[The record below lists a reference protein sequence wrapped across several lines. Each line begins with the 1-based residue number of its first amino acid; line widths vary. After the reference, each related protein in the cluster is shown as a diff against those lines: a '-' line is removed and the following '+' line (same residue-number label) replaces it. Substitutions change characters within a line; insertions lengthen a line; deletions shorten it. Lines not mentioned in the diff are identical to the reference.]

1 MELHQLRYFT
11 LIAQTGSVSRAAAQ
25 AGVAQPSISQQL
37 QKLERTLGYALFDRS
52 RRRMILTDAGRALLP
67 RAQRIISETDEIQ
80 RDIHQKIESS
90 PARLSVGS
98 IPTIA
103 PFFLPWAISGV
114 KKSLPDCVI
123 AVQEDLTENLLESLL
138 DAEIDV
144 ALIASTP
151 IHPAIDATV
160 IGEEPMLAV
169 VPATW
174 PLAKQKEIH
183 LSDLREQATI
193 SLHEMH
199 CLGQQVSLFCE
210 MKRLRPQIV
219 CRTTQLTTILELV
232 GLGLGISLV
241 PAMVARKDTSSLR
254 KYVPING
261 GPKRPI
267 VAVVRR
273 GAIPR
278 AVDLMLRKIELSWKN
293 AD

>member
-11 LIAQTGSVSRAAAQ
+11 LIAQTGSVSRAAAH

-37 QKLERTLGYALFDRS
+37 QKLERTLGHALFDRS

-80 RDIHQKIESS
+80 RDVYQKIESS
-90 PARLSVGS
+90 PGRLGVGA

-103 PFFLPWAISGV
+103 PFLLPRAISAV
-114 KKSLPDCVI
+114 KKSLPDCAI
-123 AVQEDLTENLLESLL
+123 AVQEDLTENLLELLL

-144 ALIASTP
+144 ALIASMP

-169 VPATW
+169 VPAAW

-183 LSDLREQATI
+183 LSDLRELPTI

-241 PAMVARKDTSSLR
+241 PEMVARKDASALR
-254 KYVPING
+254 KYVPISG

-267 VAVVRR
+267 VAALRR
-273 GAIPR
+273 GTTPR
-278 AVDLMLRKIELSWKN
+278 AVDLMLRKIGVPWKN
-293 AD
+293 GG